1 MASSSVA
8 IPILS
13 GRAYHQLFF
22 QGEGRSL
29 APVPSGTT
37 TIEHFEIHRR
47 DDFRYKCKDTIEANR
62 LDFYLV
68 FIVTGGEGIHT
79 FGAETH
85 YVRENMLCFI
95 GPHTITSWQ
104 TTVPDHQG
112 YFCAFSEDFFN
123 ADRAD
128 KGLLRSL
135 PFFRVGGGASTLQL
149 EPAQTRYFL
158 ELMQHMEA
166 DYQAGAAEHAPLLR
180 AQLQLLLQ
188 RAYALYHHASPRAE
202 QRHSAGVQL
211 TNAFLALLDADFA
224 RLPLRQTTVAHY
236 ADRLHVSP
244 NHLHDM
250 VRAHTG
256 RSAGAVVQ
264 ALLVRTATAYLVGT
278 AVPVAEVARLLGF
291 ASAAYFAR
299 FFRRHTGQS
308 PSAVRAGGVVAG
320 LGGFDSVE
328 SAGSSVKPTQPPGA
342 LSVL

>member
-1 MASSSVA
+1 MKTPSGKRPAV
-8 IPILS
+8 PVLS

-29 APVPSGTT
+29 APVPSGST

-62 LDFYLV
+62 LDFYLI
-68 FIVTGGEGIHT
+68 FIVTGGEGVHT

-123 ADRAD
+123 VDRAD

-135 PFFRVGGGASTLQL
+135 PFFRVGGGASTLPL
-149 EPAQTRYFL
+149 TSEQTRYFL
-158 ELMQHMEA
+158 DLLQHMEA
-166 DYQAGAAEHAPLLR
+166 DYLAGPAAHAALLR

-188 RAYALYHHASPRAE
+188 RAYALYQQVSPQAE
-202 QRHSAGVQL
+202 QRHSAGVAL
-211 TNAFLALLDADFA
+211 TNAFLALLDEDLA
-224 RLPLRQTTVAHY
+224 RLPVRQTSVAHF

-244 NHLHDM
+244 NHLNDM

-264 ALLVRTATAYLVGT
+264 GLLLRTATAYLVGT
-278 AVPVAEVARLLGF
+278 ALPVAEVARLLGF

-308 PSAVRAGGVVAG
+308 PSAVRASGPIVGE
-320 LGGFDSVE
+320 LPSKSVK
-328 SAGSSVKPTQPPGA
+328 SAGSSVK
-342 LSVL
+342 

>member
-1 MASSSVA
+1 MKTPRNTSTA
-8 IPILS
+8 IPVLS

-22 QGEGRSL
+22 QGGGRSL
-29 APVPSGTT
+29 AAVPSGDS

-47 DDFRYKCKDTIEANR
+47 DDFRYKCKDTIAANR

-68 FIVTGGEGIHT
+68 FIVTGGAGIHT

-123 ADRAD
+123 LDRAD

-135 PFFRVGGGASTLQL
+135 PFFRVGGGASTLL
-149 EPAQTRYFL
+149 LSPEHTRYFL
-158 ELMQHMEA
+158 ELMRHMEA
-166 DYQAGAAEHAPLLR
+166 DYLAGPATHGPLLR

-188 RAYALYHHASPRAE
+188 RAYALYRQTNPRAE
-202 QRHSAGVQL
+202 SRHSAGVAL
-211 TNAFLALLDADFA
+211 TNTFLALLDTELAH
-224 RLPLRQTTVAHY
+224 LPLRQATVAQY

-244 NHLHDM
+244 NHLNDM
-250 VRAHTG
+250 VRTHTG
-256 RSAGAVVQ
+256 RSAGALVQ
-264 ALLVRTATAYLVGT
+264 GLLLRTATAYLVGT
-278 AVPVAEVARLLGF
+278 ALPVAEVARLLGF

-308 PSAVRAGGVVAG
+308 PSAVRAAGPRAEVVPA
-320 LGGFDSVE
+320 DSVK
-328 SAGSSVKPTQPPGA
+328 SADSSVEPA
-342 LSVL
+342 